1 MANLSQQSP
10 NAVKIGDTIRY
21 TVKDLNDT
29 VVYTGKVVAICDY
42 ESAKAYADVLAIH
55 QAMLA
60 ADGTLGD
67 ITTFRF
73 LIIEG
78 YDKVRR
84 PVGFEIG
91 GRNSWFTGNELD
103 IIDVG
108 TEYTIRLF
116 NASLDDATLAIRVLH
131 EQGFSCKLEQ

>member
-1 MANLSQQSP
+1 MANLEQHAPAS
-10 NAVKIGDTIRY
+10 VKIGDTVRY
-21 TVKDLNDT
+21 TLKDLNDT
-29 VVYTGKVVAICDY
+29 VVYSGRVVAICDY
-42 ESAKAYADVLAIH
+42 ESARAYADVVAMH

-60 ADGTLGD
+60 ADTTLGD
-67 ITTFRF
+67 ITSYRF
-73 LIIEG
+73 FIVEG

-91 GRNSWFTGNELD
+91 TTKSWLSGDTLE

-108 TEYTIRLF
+108 TTYTIKLF
-116 NASLDDATLAIRVLH
+116 NASLEDATMAIRVLH

>member
-1 MANLSQQSP
+1 MPNLVSHSP
-10 NAVKIGDTIRY
+10 STVKIGDTVRY
-21 TVKDLNDT
+21 TLKDLNDT
-29 VVYTGKVVAICDY
+29 VVYSGRVVAICDY
-42 ESAKAYADVLAIH
+42 ESAKVYADVIAIH

-67 ITTFRF
+67 ITQYRF
-73 LIIEG
+73 FIVEG

-91 GRNSWFTGNELD
+91 TNKSWVSGDALE
-103 IIDVG
+103 IIDIG
-108 TEYTIRLF
+108 TNYTIRLF
-116 NASLDDATLAIRVLH
+116 NASLDDATLAIRVLQ

>member
-1 MANLSQQSP
+1 MPNLSHQSP
-10 NAVKIGDTIRY
+10 STVKIGDTVKY

-29 VVYTGKVVAICDY
+29 VVYSGKVVAICDY

-84 PVGFEIG
+84 PVGYEIG

-108 TEYTIRLF
+108 KEYTIRLF
-116 NASLDDATLAIRVLH
+116 NVSLDDATLAIRVLH

>member
-1 MANLSQQSP
+1 MANLEHHSP
-10 NAVKIGDTIRY
+10 ATVKIGDTVRY

-29 VVYTGKVVAICDY
+29 VVYSGKVVAICDY
-42 ESAKAYADVLAIH
+42 ESAKSYADVLSIH

-60 ADGTLGD
+60 ADGSLGD

-78 YDKVRR
+78 YDRVRR

-91 GRNSWFTGNELD
+91 GGNSWFTGNQLE
-103 IIDVG
+103 IIDIG
-108 TEYTIRLF
+108 KEYTIRLF
-116 NASLDDATLAIRVLH
+116 NASLDDATLAVRILH
-131 EQGFSCKLEQ
+131 EQGFSCKIEQ

>member
-1 MANLSQQSP
+1 MANLSQQNP

-91 GRNSWFTGNELD
+91 GRNSWFTGNKLD